1 MRVLFFTCLLCLIF
15 SIKNLSG
22 QPIDIRFRHLTE
34 KNGLSQGTVKSILK
48 DSRGYMW
55 FGTRDGLNRYDGYTF
70 TIFKNNP
77 EDPLSISDNFINHIY
92 EDSKGRLWIGT
103 NRGLNLYNRT
113 SNSFTKFLT
122 KDKRFLV
129 TCIIED
135 RQKRIWIATYYG
147 LYLYDE
153 PNHKFTRFLHSSS
166 KNSLI
171 DDRVNKLALDKQGN
185 IWMSTLNGISRFNFK
200 TNTFKNLQLHV
211 DDGPYVG
218 RNMASSIL
226 VDSADNVWVGFV
238 GSGIGFYDRRNDN
251 FKLMKHDP
259 VNSNSLPH
267 NEVLCLTEDNEKRLW
282 IGTQDGGLSVY
293 NPKTGTFFNHKNSL
307 YDNSTIASNSIHSI
321 YKDNEGNIWAGTWT
335 NGVNFYSRYNE
346 KFTRH
351 DRILNYNTALTY
363 TICAWGND
371 KVYVGIGS
379 GGINEFSLKTG
390 KFKKILNENS
400 GKILTDFP
408 FSAIKVDEDRMALG
422 YHRGGFAIHNTKTGR
437 FTHYLAGFP
446 KNCNIIG
453 NTKPIVF
460 KDSQNRIWIGGWG
473 EGLHRFNG
481 AADNFVNYL
490 PDPNNPY
497 SLSSASVFALTED
510 NDKNLWI
517 GTGLGLDVLPYGSEK
532 FLHYTYNEKDSSSL
546 SHNTVHSLFKDH
558 AGNIWVGTVGGLN
571 LFNKKTKTFVRFTEK
586 HGLPNNV
593 INSIIEDDDHN
604 LWLGTNKGLSR
615 FNPRTRTFRNYNT
628 DDGVQGEEFARNSCA
643 KTEDGTILMGGANGF
658 NIIHPRR
665 IHDNP
670 FLPKVVLS
678 SFEVFNTAVKPAKE
692 GSPLKNPIEV
702 AKEITLNYS
711 QSVFTISFAA
721 LNYINSQNNQY
732 AYMLENFDHDW
743 NYSGNKHSATYTN
756 IDPGTYTFKVK
767 ASNNDGKW
775 NNNPTTIQ
783 IIIIP
788 PFWMTWW
795 FRTMMVLIVGGAAY
809 SFYWYRINAIQS
821 QKLVLEGL
829 VEERTKKVKQ
839 QAEELKT
846 QAEQLQELNKELQS
860 HAGNLEELNEN
871 LEHQKEEAQQARVEA
886 DKANQSKSVFLAT
899 MSHEIRTPMNG
910 VIGMASLLAETPLN
924 REQEEYVNIINT
936 SGEALLHV
944 INDIL
949 DFSKIESGNLEL
961 EMHDFDLRQ
970 CVESA
975 LDVFAKKASQQGLDL
990 VYQIDHLLPTMLV
1003 GDSLRLR
1010 QVLINFLSNAIKFT
1024 QKGEVFVEI
1033 NLLKA
1038 VGDDLEIGFNIHD
1051 TGIGI
1056 PKDKLSRLFKS
1067 FSQVDSS
1074 TTRKYGGTGLG
1085 LVISQKLINLM
1096 GGDVSVSSEE
1106 GKGTTFS
1113 FNIRAKAALASKKQ
1127 YTVLNTA
1134 ANENKKVLIVDDNS
1148 TNLSILK
1155 KQLEQWKLNTKEALS
1170 GNDALEILKKESFDL
1185 IISDMQMPGMDGIEF
1200 ARQVKAGSLK
1210 VPIILL
1216 SSLGDEN
1223 RSKYPDLFNA
1233 VLTKP
1238 IKYAQLHSAVQLEL
1252 REGREIQKEAA
1263 NPQPGV
1269 LTDDFAK
1276 SYPLDILIAEDNA
1289 INQKLAVRV
1298 LNKLGY
1304 EPKLANNGK
1313 EAVDMMHVYPYNL
1326 ILMDMQM
1333 PEMDGLEATKTIR
1346 MQETIKQPSIVAM
1359 TANVLPEDKERC
1371 AEAGMNGFISK
1382 PFKLEELRDL
1392 LKAVAENST
1401 LTFM

>member
-1 MRVLFFTCLLCLIF
+1 MRVRFFICLLFLIF
-15 SIKNLSG
+15 SVKDLPG

-34 KNGLSQGTVKSILK
+34 KNGLSQGTVKWIIK
-48 DSRGYMW
+48 DNQGYMW
-55 FGTRDGLNRYDGYTF
+55 FGTRDGLNRYDGYRF
-70 TIFKNNP
+70 TVFKN
-77 EDPLSISDNFINHIY
+77 DPKDLSSISDNYINHIY

-103 NRGLNLYNRT
+103 MKGLNLYNRQ
-113 SNSFTKFLT
+113 NDSFKKFLT
-122 KDKRFLV
+122 NDKRFQV
-129 TCIIED
+129 SCIVED
-135 RQKRIWIATYYG
+135 REKRIWIATYNG
-147 LYLYDE
+147 LFLFDE
-153 PNHKFTRFLHSSS
+153 AHHKFIRFQHSPGR
-166 KNSLI
+166 NSVVDNRI
-171 DDRVNKLALDKQGN
+171 HKLAIDKQGN
-185 IWMSTLNGISRFNFK
+185 IWIATQNGVSCFNFK
-200 TNTFKNLQLHV
+200 TKNFKNFQKYEN
-211 DDGPYVG
+211 DDLYGV
-218 RNMASSIL
+218 RNIAVSIL
-226 VDSADNVWVGFV
+226 VDEANNVWVGF
-238 GSGIGFYDRRNDN
+238 IGNGLGLYDRKNDN

-259 VNSNSLPH
+259 ANSNSLVH
-267 NEVLCLTEDNEKRLW
+267 NDILCITEDNEKRLW

-293 NPKTGTFFNHKNSL
+293 DPKTGRFFNHKNSL
-307 YDNSTIASNSIHSI
+307 NDNSTIASNSIHSL
-321 YKDNEGNIWAGTWT
+321 YTDNEGNIWAGTWT
-335 NGVNFYSRYNE
+335 NGVNFYSKYTE
-346 KFTRH
+346 KFTRYNH
-351 DRILNYNTALTY
+351 ILNYNNPITY
-363 TICAWGND
+363 AICKAGED
-371 KVYVGIGS
+371 KVYLGIQDEGL
-379 GGINEFSLKTG
+379 NEFNLKTG
-390 KFKKILNENS
+390 AFRKIPNENS
-400 GKILTDFP
+400 GKILTSVP
-408 FSAIKVDEDRMALG
+408 FAAINLDDEKIVLG
-422 YHRGGFAIHNTKTGR
+422 YHRGGFAIYNTKTGR
-437 FTHYLAGFP
+437 FTHYLPGFP
-446 KNCNIIG
+446 KGCNIVG
-453 NTKPIVF
+453 NTKAILF
-460 KDSQNRIWIGGWG
+460 KDSQNRIWIGAWG

-481 AADNFVNYL
+481 AAHNFVNYL
-490 PDPNNPY
+490 PDANNPY
-497 SLSSASVFALTED
+497 SLSSPVVFALTED
-510 NDKNLWI
+510 DDKNLWV
-517 GTGLGLDVLPYGSEK
+517 GTELGLDILPNGSEN
-532 FLHYTYNEKDSSSL
+532 FFHYTHNDKDSTSL

-558 AGNIWVGTVGGLN
+558 AGNIWVGTIGGLN
-571 LFNKKTKTFVRFTEK
+571 LFNKKTRAFLRYTVKD
-586 HGLPNNV
+586 GLPNNA
-593 INSIIEDDDHN
+593 INSIIEDNDHN

-615 FNPRTRTFRNYNT
+615 FNPQTRTFRNYNT
-628 DDGVQGEEFARNSCA
+628 DDGVQGEEFARNSCY
-643 KTEDGTILMGGANGF
+643 KMPDGTILMGGANGF
-658 NIIHPRR
+658 NIIHPRS

-670 FLPKVVLS
+670 FLPKVVFS
-678 SFEVFNTAVKPAKE
+678 SFEVFNKPVKAAKD
-692 GSPLKNPIEV
+692 GSPLKNPIQV
-702 AKEITLNYS
+702 ADEIRLHYS
-711 QSVFTISFAA
+711 QSVFTIDFAA

-732 AYMLENFDHDW
+732 AYMLENFDRDW
-743 NYSGNKHSATYTN
+743 NYSGNRHSATYTN
-756 IDPGTYTFKVK
+756 IDPGEYIFKVK

-775 NNNPTTIQ
+775 NNKPATIR
-783 IIIIP
+783 IIILP
-788 PFWMTWW
+788 PFWMAWW
-795 FRTMMVLIVGGAAY
+795 FRTMMVLIVIGAAY

-821 QKLVLEGL
+821 QKLVLEGM
-829 VEERTKKVKQ
+829 VEERTKKVRQ
-839 QAEELKT
+839 QGEELKT

-871 LEHQKEEAQQARVEA
+871 LKHQKEEAQQARTEA

-924 REQEEYVNIINT
+924 REQEEYVKIINT

-1170 GNDALEILKKESFDL
+1170 GKDALEILKKESFDL

-1216 SSLGDEN
+1216 SSLGDES

-1263 NPQPGV
+1263 TPQPGV

-1313 EAVDMMHVYPYNL
+1313 EAVDMMHAYPYNL

-1333 PEMDGLEATKTIR
+1333 PEMDGLEATKIIR